1 MTPLS
6 KTATAGSESLTHIR
20 ELSNTAVDN
29 ATNPKNKRKWQRQ
42 TKLIGEVGY
51 AVMITEAEATRI
63 IRAHI
68 ETIIV
73 RYEPLDRIFDP
84 YFVASLL
91 ISHPGIGAFIPRNV
105 SAVMKEYVL
114 KIDKDNTSQ
123 LVLLMKN

>member
-1 MTPLS
+1 
-6 KTATAGSESLTHIR
+6 
-20 ELSNTAVDN
+20 
-29 ATNPKNKRKWQRQ
+29 
-42 TKLIGEVGY
+42 
-51 AVMITEAEATRI
+51 MITEAEATRI

-105 SAVMKEYVL
+105 STVMKEYVL
-114 KIDKDNTSQ
+114 KIDEDTTSQ
-123 LVLLMKN
+123 LVLLMKNQPELLSVANDEVTVNHKSKVLFNATIGSVSMFVI